1 MIDMLLKIFFGK
13 YFESYDNNFITMN
26 MNAGVEIRNIIIK
39 NDEINNFLKSKNVD
53 IEIVYLKI
61 ERINISFLTLSGVLT
76 LKLQGVDLR
85 IKPNIHKNASKGIK
99 NKLMKLLKNKEKVHI
114 VDKIKLFSPNGTTD
128 FSFLQKRV
136 QKKILCCSCEN
147 YKGIKN
153 TLCSYNNYSNIK
165 TYICK
170 DCSILKNKKYAQNF
184 NLLHEQ
190 IILKKAFKN
199 YTTDINNVTSTN
211 NTPYNNNEIKFMH
224 GNIRTILNNKN
235 IYRDTKNGKGNFIN
249 SYKQNKNS
257 YSNIKN
263 RHEFV
268 KEDYSKLYGNNS
280 EKYVYDTF
288 KDQNYYINSSNI
300 YNHMDMENNNI
311 FRYDDELDNGQN
323 SNFEKNYLT
332 SENII
337 SNNNFGKKQNIES
350 KKTKTKNDQRT
361 KICTKFHNS
370 FDHNIYQN
378 SHEIKEEAYKN
389 IDYNMPSKK
398 EGNNYT
404 RHINKLLY
412 RYSNMDNDDYRKIK
426 IDNFFQPQ

>member
-1 MIDMLLKIFFGK
+1 MCIYTYFF
-13 YFESYDNNFITMN
+13 FF
-26 MNAGVEIRNIIIK
+26 
-39 NDEINNFLKSKNVD
+39 KSKNVD

-114 VDKIKLFSPNGTTD
+114 IDKIKLFSPNGTTD
-128 FSFLQKRV
+128 FSSSQKRV

-147 YKGIKN
+147 YKDIKN
-153 TLCSYNNYSNIK
+153 MICSYNNYSNIK

-170 DCSILKNKKYAQNF
+170 DCSILKNKKYGQNL

-190 IILKKAFKN
+190 IILKKAFTN
-199 YTTDINNVTSTN
+199 YTTDINNITSTTN
-211 NTPYNNNEIKFMH
+211 IPYNNNEIKFMH
-224 GNIRTILNNKN
+224 ENIRTSLNNKN
-235 IYRDTKNGKGNFIN
+235 IYRDTINGKGNFIN

-257 YSNIKN
+257 YSDIKN

-268 KEDYSKLYGNNS
+268 KETYSKLYGNNN

-288 KDQNYYINSSNI
+288 KNQNYYINNTNI
-300 YNHMDMENNNI
+300 YNNMDMENNNI
-311 FRYDDELDNGQN
+311 FRYEDELNKSQN
-323 SNFEKNYLT
+323 FNFEKNYLT
-332 SENII
+332 SEHII

-350 KKTKTKNDQRT
+350 KKKKTKDNDKRT

-378 SHEIKEEAYKN
+378 SQEIKEEAYKN
-389 IDYNMPSKK
+389 IDYNIPGKK
-398 EGNNYT
+398 EGNNCT
-404 RHINKLLY
+404 RNINKLLY
-412 RYSNMDNDDYRKIK
+412 RYSNMDNGDYRKIK